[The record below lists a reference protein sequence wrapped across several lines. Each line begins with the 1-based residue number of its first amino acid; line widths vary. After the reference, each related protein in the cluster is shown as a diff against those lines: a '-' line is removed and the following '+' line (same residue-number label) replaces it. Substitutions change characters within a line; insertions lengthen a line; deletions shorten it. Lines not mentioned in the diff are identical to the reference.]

1 MRVSIITITYNDA
14 KGLRKTL
21 ASVSEQT
28 YPHIQH
34 IIVDGD
40 STDNSMR
47 IIREYEYSLPS

>member
-34 IIVDGD
+34 IVVDGG
-40 STDNSMR
+40 STDKSVE
-47 IIREYEYSLPS
+47 IISV